1 MKLNLQRPQSRYIL
15 IILMLLFCLP
25 VPLTLKLMK
34 PKLAITAIDGSKITT
49 DAYTVTPDHHLL
61 LSREIA
67 EQAFRARI
75 AMEPPAPLPTGIYY
89 RDQVAVLMYHHLA
102 EQPLSLYPGVLTAA
116 QFDEQMQ
123 LLRQNGFH
131 VITMQQYRQFML
143 ENAPVP
149 DNAVLLTFDD
159 GYESFYKLAY
169 PILQKYGYTAVNFV
183 IVSDVDHPS
192 PHQVPKLTWAQMRE
206 MKHAGMGFYNHTY
219 NLHYYGIVDAEGG
232 KRPAAS
238 ALLYIPDENRHEVN
252 EEYYRRVTADLA
264 LAERR
269 LKEELGNT
277 DSAIAFPY
285 GSYNDRLLEACD
297 SLGIRL
303 KFNIGLGLSSRMTL
317 NAPRINEG
325 NRTLSPALAI
335 GQLKQLE
342 PQPELTVNSLKVPLA
357 GTKPQLGKGRI
368 MIPADALGKALGVE
382 IRYNSSHHTLEII
395 PSRPGAA
402 VRSS

>member
-1 MKLNLQRPQSRYIL
+1 MELNIRNLQKRYIL
-15 IILMLLFCLP
+15 IIVLLLLCLP
-25 VPLTLKLMK
+25 VPLMLKLTK
-34 PKLAITAIDGSKITT
+34 PKLEIIGIDGERITT
-49 DAYTVTPDHHLL
+49 DAYTVTPEHQLL
-61 LSREIA
+61 LSRSIA
-67 EQAFRARI
+67 EQALHARI
-75 AMEPPAPLPTGIYY
+75 AMTLPAPLPKGIYY

-102 EQPLSLYPGVLTAA
+102 EQALPLYPGVLTAA

-123 LLRQNGFH
+123 LLKQDGFH
-131 VITMQQYRQFML
+131 VITMKQYRQFML

-183 IVSDVDHPS
+183 IVSDVDHPG

-206 MKHAGMGFYNHTY
+206 MKRAGMDFYNHTY
-219 NLHYYGIVDAEGG
+219 NLHYYGVVDAEGD

-238 ALLYIPDENRHEVN
+238 SLLYIPDENRHELN
-252 EEYYRRVTADLA
+252 EEYYRRVTGDLA

-325 NRTLSPALAI
+325 SRTLSPVLAI
-335 GQLKQLE
+335 NELKQMKA
-342 PQPELTVNSLKVPLA
+342 QPELTVNSVKVPLA
-357 GTKPQLGKGRI
+357 GTKPQLGKDRL
-368 MIPADALGKALGVE
+368 MVPLAELCKALGVKL
-382 IRYNSSHHTLEII
+382 YYDNSSNALKLL
-395 PSRPGAA
+395 PGRPGAA
-402 VRSS
+402 VRS

>member
-1 MKLNLQRPQSRYIL
+1 MKLNLQRPQKRYIL
-15 IILMLLFCLP
+15 IILLLLFCLP
-25 VPLTLKLMK
+25 VPLKLKLMK
-34 PKLAITAIDGSKITT
+34 PKLTITGTDGTVITT

-67 EQAFRARI
+67 EQALHARI
-75 AMEPPAPLPTGIYY
+75 SMEPPAPLPKGIYY

-116 QFDEQMQ
+116 QFEEQMQ
-123 LLRQNGFH
+123 LLKQDGFH
-131 VITMQQYRQFML
+131 VITMEQYRQFLL

-169 PILQKYGYTAVNFV
+169 PILHKYGFTAVNFI

-206 MKHAGMGFYNHTY
+206 MKRAGMGFYNHTY

-238 ALLYIPDENRHEVN
+238 ALLYIPDENRQELN
-252 EEYYRRVTADLA
+252 EEYYRRVTGDLA
-264 LAERR
+264 RAERR

-325 NRTLSPALAI
+325 NRTLSPVLAI
-335 GQLKQLE
+335 GQLKQMEL
-342 PQPELTVNSLKVPLA
+342 QPELTVNSVKVPLG
-357 GTKPQLGKGRI
+357 GTKPQRVKGRI
-368 MIPADALGKALGVE
+368 MIPADALGKALGLG
-382 IRYNSSHHTLEII
+382 IHYDRSRNTLKITSS
-395 PSRPGAA
+395 RDGAA
-402 VRSS
+402 LRS